1 MNIRFAENLLSLES
15 YTWHGKLYLA
25 WTVML
30 GLDSHEIHK
39 THEKG
44 KRYLKRTGTASLLT
58 RKKDLL
64 ILI

>member
-1 MNIRFAENLLSLES
+1 
-15 YTWHGKLYLA
+15 
-25 WTVML
+25 ML

-44 KRYLKRTGTASLLT
+44 KRYLEITGTASILA

>member
-1 MNIRFAENLLSLES
+1 
-15 YTWHGKLYLA
+15 
-25 WTVML
+25 ML
-30 GLDSHEIHK
+30 GLDSQEIHK